1 MQVSIYDMDWSHP
14 TAIVVGNENRYASL
28 LLYVFQMQNRV
39 VLCLLASFV
48 LAINHN
54 IVIIHPPK
62 KKHGFLPVIL
72 LIFIAFTIDVPYIL

>member
-14 TAIVVGNENRYASL
+14 TAIVVGNENRYASS

-62 KKHGFLPVIL
+62 KNMVFFLL
-72 LIFIAFTIDVPYIL
+72 SC